1 MKTKKTEATGE
12 LASCQPIPARRQ
24 IAMDAPIPRWKKRTS
39 LLEAAARYIHRP
51 TTKNCCASLDN
62 EDEEEEQSYCK
73 PTGT

>member
-39 LLEAAARYIHRP
+39 LLEAAARYMLFIMHLLPPFLLSAARR
-51 TTKNCCASLDN
+51 S
-62 EDEEEEQSYCK
+62 
-73 PTGT
+73 G